1 MSPDLIAIFSLGIS
15 AYAVYRASHAKEVI
29 DECKLELDK
38 CVVILKESVKS
49 IKEQN
54 D

>member
-1 MSPDLIAIFSLGIS
+1 MSPDLIALLSLAIS
-15 AYAVYRASHAKEVI
+15 VYAIYRASHAKEVI
-29 DECKLELDK
+29 DECKVELDK
-38 CVVILKESVKS
+38 CVVILKESVKT